1 MSFIFASDAG
11 AARLGDDLMACE
23 SQCFAQGSNTVQL
36 VMLIEQLV
44 DLYAG
49 LIEQLPAVSYA
60 GDEQMAASVE
70 MAIPVRVG
78 EYVVESVAER
88 RSIIA
93 LLVGERLKAIT
104 GFTVR
109 FRERLRNVPGQAGQ
123 CRKRLHAVIRRLE
136 LLRDG

>member
-1 MSFIFASDAG
+1 MSFIFAYHAS
-11 AARLGDDLMACE
+11 AARLGDDLMACG
-23 SQCFAQGSNTVQL
+23 SQCVTQDSNTAQL

-49 LIEQLPAVSYA
+49 LMEQLPAASYA
-60 GDEQMAASVE
+60 VDEHMAASVE

-93 LLVGERLKAIT
+93 LLVGEKLKAIA
-104 GFTVR
+104 GFTAR
-109 FRERLRNVPGQAGQ
+109 IRERLRNVPGQAGQ
-123 CRKRLHAVIRRLE
+123 CRERLNVAIQRLE